1 MKLKK
6 KNSTNHIYQKPF
18 LIYLLNSHVE
28 IRQQPIYEVI
38 DRKLNIFF
46 LFFLLLSYKNSVKS
60 IQLLL
65 SVSNALNTKLQ
76 YLSALPSG

>member
-1 MKLKK
+1 M
-6 KNSTNHIYQKPF
+6 PF
-18 LIYLLNSHVE
+18 LIYLQDFHVE
-28 IRQQPIYEVI
+28 IHQLLILIINPRLKKQQKYI
-38 DRKLNIFF
+38 
-46 LFFLLLSYKNSVKS
+46 SYKNSVKS